1 MATTTQYNPNIALN
15 ARLLAS
21 GASKTVY
28 ALVTP
33 ETEAVKAWVFGDHAS
48 EERNAYLEQFRD
60 AWTAKQDAYH
70 TEFFDVWHEW
80 SKPVVELDR
89 GLFPFFYPTAGA
101 SEPLRHLIFEHAA
114 KGGRAIH
121 VFEGEYEGYK
131 AMAEAAGLKVIEHQR
146 DGKDGW
152 HTPFG
157 GRLNRI
163 ASAMNWSRDLFFIS
177 QPSAIDGNV
186 WPEFNEFISKM
197 PPNSV
202 VADLTYVG
210 AVPERAIN
218 RAHRMGENAA
228 GRFNMNQ
235 PAIRNVVFSLSKP
248 FGAYYDR
255 IGGVFCREENL
266 GLFGNK
272 WFKSLSALAIGTALM
287 KAFDV
292 FYMPDTYGPY
302 QRSLT
307 ARVAKEIGIHLL
319 EPSDVFLLATG
330 TTELPNELAD
340 YLTRAGK
347 VRLCLTAG
355 MAAKIGTSGP
365 IAETK

>member
-1 MATTTQYNPNIALN
+1 MAVATQYNPNAELN
-15 ARLLAS
+15 SKLFAS
-21 GASKTVY
+21 GVSKTVY

-33 ETEAVKAWVFGDHAS
+33 ETEAVKAKVFGDFESAS
-48 EERNAYLEQFRD
+48 RNAYLEQFRD
-60 AWTAKQDAYH
+60 AWTAKQDRYH
-70 TEFFDVWHEW
+70 EEFFEVWHNW

-89 GLFPFFYPTAGA
+89 ANFPFFYPTAGA

-114 KGGRAIH
+114 KIGFHGGAIH

-131 AMAEAAGLKVIEHQR
+131 AMAEAAGLRFVEHTR
-146 DGKDGW
+146 DGRDGW

-157 GRLNRI
+157 ARLNRI

-186 WPEFNEFISKM
+186 WAEFNEFISKM
-197 PPNSV
+197 PENSV

-210 AVPERAIN
+210 AVPQRAVT
-218 RAHRMGENAA
+218 EK
-228 GRFNMNQ
+228 FNMNA

-266 GLFGNK
+266 GLFGNR
-272 WFKSLSALAIGTALM
+272 WFKSLSALSIGTALM

-292 FYMPDTYGPY
+292 YYMPETYGPY
-302 QRSLT
+302 QRAMT
-307 ARVAKEIGIHLL
+307 VRVAKEIGVHLL

-330 TTELPNELAD
+330 TTEFPNELAD
-340 YLTRAGK
+340 YLTRAGR
-347 VRLCLTAG
+347 VRLCLTPGLAER
-355 MAAKIGTSGP
+355 IGTSGK
-365 IAETK
+365 ISETEQ

>member
-1 MATTTQYNPNIALN
+1 LATTTQFNPNAALN
-15 ARLLAS
+15 EQLFAA

-33 ETEAVKAWVFGDHAS
+33 EIEAVKAKVFGSYGEPARQEYMD
-48 EERNAYLEQFRD
+48 QFRG
-60 AWTAKQDAYH
+60 AWTAKQDRYH
-70 TEFFDVWHEW
+70 EDFFDAWCHW
-80 SKPVVELDR
+80 SKPVVDLDR
-89 GLFPFFYPTAGA
+89 SNFPFYYPTAGA
-101 SEPLRHLIFEHAA
+101 SEPLRHLIFEFAA
-114 KGGRAIH
+114 KGGKKIH

-131 AMAEAAGLKVIEHQR
+131 AMAEAAGLRYEEHPR

-163 ASAMNWSRDLFFIS
+163 TSCMVSWTQELFFIS

-186 WPEFNEFISKM
+186 WAEFNEFISKM

-210 AVPERAIN
+210 AVPQRSVLER
-218 RAHRMGENAA
+218 
-228 GRFNMNQ
+228 FDMNQ

-272 WFKSLSALAIGTALM
+272 WFKGLTGLSIGNALLR
-287 KAFDV
+287 KYDV
-292 FYMPDTYGPY
+292 FYMPNTYRLL
-302 QRSLT
+302 QLDRTKVTSVQL
-307 ARVAKEIGIHLL
+307 GIDLKAA
-319 EPSDVFLLATG
+319 DVFMLATG
-330 TTELPNELAD
+330 EVVKPED
-340 YLTRAGK
+340 WDDVGKYLTRPEIVKYLQRAGK
-347 VRLCLTAG
+347 TRVCLTPG
-355 MAAKIGTSGP
+355 MAAAIGTV
-365 IAETK
+365 